1 VTFEAAEG
9 TAATVEVQPSAMVA
23 GGSAIGRGD
32 DGRVLF
38 VDGALPGETVRA
50 AISSEH
56 RNHATARV
64 VEVLDASAVRRQ
76 PPCPAVGRGCGACTW
91 QHIDLDAQQTFKA
104 DIVRD
109 ALLRLGR
116 IDPPE
121 FLPAVALDP
130 WAFRTTVRAVVEDGR
145 AGLRRAQSHDAV
157 AVDECLVAHPLVNE
171 LLVEGRY
178 PRATE
183 VLLRCG
189 ARTGE
194 RLVAVTP
201 RRAQRDAVVPDDVR
215 SGFLHEVAAG
225 RSWKIS
231 ATSFFQARA
240 DGVDVLAEAVN
251 EAAARFDAP
260 GRAVDLYSGV
270 GVFAGVLATS
280 GWTVI
285 AVEGDRSAVR
295 DARTNLRGLPV
306 DVVRADVTRW
316 VPAAPSDLVVAD
328 PSRAGLGRA
337 GVATIAA
344 IDAARVVVVH
354 CDAAS
359 LGRDAGLL
367 RDHGYALTSV
377 RLVDLFPHTA
387 HVEVVSTFDREV
399 QLSSG

>member
-1 VTFEAAEG
+1 VTSFEAGEE
-9 TAATVEVQPSAMVA
+9 TAATVDVRPSAMVA
-23 GGSAIGRGD
+23 GGTAIARD
-32 DGRVLF
+32 DSGRVLF
-38 VDGALPGETVRA
+38 VDGALPGEAVRV
-50 AISSEH
+50 AITGEH
-56 RNHATARV
+56 RNHANARV
-64 VEVLDASAVRRQ
+64 VEVLDASAARRE
-76 PPCPAVGRGCGACTW
+76 PPCPAVARGCGACTW
-91 QHIDLDAQQTFKA
+91 QHIDLDAQREFKA

-109 ALLRLGR
+109 ALRRLGR
-116 IDPPE
+116 VDPPE
-121 FLPAVALDP
+121 LLPSISLEP

-157 AVDECLVAHPLVNE
+157 TVDECLVAHPLVNE

-178 PRATE
+178 PGATE

-189 ARTGE
+189 ARTSE
-194 RLVAVTP
+194 RLAAVTP
-201 RRAQRDAVVPDDVR
+201 RRAQRDAEVPDDVR

-240 DGVDVLAEAVN
+240 DGVDALAEAVT
-251 EAAARFDAP
+251 EAAASFGSP

-270 GVFAGVLATS
+270 GVFAGVLADA
-280 GWTVI
+280 GWSVV
-285 AVEGDRSAVR
+285 AVEGDRSAAR

-306 DVVRADVTRW
+306 EVVRADVNRW
-316 VPAAPSDLVVAD
+316 VPSTPSDLVVAD

-337 GVATIAA
+337 AIETIAA
-344 IDAARVVVVH
+344 IDAARIVLVH

-367 RDHGYALTSV
+367 RDHGYGLTSV

-387 HVEVVSTFDREV
+387 HVEVVSTFDR
-399 QLSSG
+399 